1 MSKKWIHFLLRPLFQ
16 RNPQLGQAYKYYRYL
31 CSNPSY
37 LRQPQKTMLGFRFN
51 GNHVME
57 QGQFEPNETRII
69 NELVQ
74 NVDVV
79 INVGANIGY
88 YSCLALYAGKTLVAF
103 EPIPENLHFLL
114 RNIKANGW
122 ESRAEIFPMALSNH
136 TGILEIYGGGTGA
149 SLIEG
154 WAQQS
159 SVDVRLVPI
168 TTLDKVLGGKFSHSE
183 KILLI
188 VDIEGAEK
196 MMLEGAS
203 SFINR
208 SPKPWW
214 VMEVTSHQHQPE
226 GVSVNPDLL
235 NTFRLFWNAGYE
247 AWAIENSLRKVDS
260 QEIEDLIRFPG
271 KKTGTSNYLFKD
283 KG

>member
-1 MSKKWIHFLLRPLFQ
+1 MQ
-16 RNPQLGQAYKYYRYL
+16 
-31 CSNPSY
+31 
-37 LRQPQKTMLGFRFN
+37 QPQKTNLGFRFN
-51 GNHVME
+51 GNHLME
-57 QGQFEPNETRII
+57 QGQFELNETRII
-69 NELVQ
+69 SELVQ

-88 YSCLALYAGKTLVAF
+88 YSCLALQAGKSLVAF

-159 SVDVRLVPI
+159 SIDARLVPI
-168 TTLDKVLGGKFSHSE
+168 TTLDKLLGGKFSHNK

-188 VDIEGAEK
+188 IDIKGAEK
-196 MMLEGAS
+196 
-203 SFINR
+203 
-208 SPKPWW
+208 
-214 VMEVTSHQHQPE
+214 
-226 GVSVNPDLL
+226 
-235 NTFRLFWNAGYE
+235 
-247 AWAIENSLRKVDS
+247 
-260 QEIEDLIRFPG
+260 
-271 KKTGTSNYLFKD
+271 
-283 KG
+283 